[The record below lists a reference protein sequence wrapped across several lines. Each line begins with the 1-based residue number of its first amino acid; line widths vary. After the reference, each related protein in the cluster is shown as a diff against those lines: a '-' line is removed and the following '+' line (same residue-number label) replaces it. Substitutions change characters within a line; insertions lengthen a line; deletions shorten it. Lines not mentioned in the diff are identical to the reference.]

1 MLQAITHSGTRLDII
16 WDVTMT
22 KELQMHAP
30 VALAIMATVI
40 QVQVFVV
47 SLPTTAL
54 LVSAITMLAAE
65 DAQGFNVFPIPTIY
79 TMAKV
84 LETNL
89 QIMQRKSMMSK
100 LPLLHTIL
108 MFPQ

>member
-1 MLQAITHSGTRLDII
+1 VLQAITHSGTRLDII
-16 WDVTMT
+16 WDVTMI
-22 KELQMHAP
+22 KELKMHAP
-30 VALAIMATVI
+30 VALPIMATVT
-40 QVQVFVV
+40 QVQIFAV
-47 SLPTTAL
+47 SLLTTAL
-54 LVSAITMLAAE
+54 LVSAITMLAE

-79 TMAKV
+79 TMAKL
-84 LETNL
+84 LEMNS